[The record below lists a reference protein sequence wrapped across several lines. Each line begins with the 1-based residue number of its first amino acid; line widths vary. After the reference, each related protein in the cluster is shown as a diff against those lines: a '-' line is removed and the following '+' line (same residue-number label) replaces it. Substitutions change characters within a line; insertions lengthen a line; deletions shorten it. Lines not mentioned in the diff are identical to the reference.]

1 MDRTILHCDC
11 NGFYA
16 SVECI
21 LRPELRRGPMAV
33 CGDPKERH
41 GIILAKN
48 EEAKRYGV
56 QTAETVWQAKQK
68 CPALT
73 LVAPHRDAYAAYS
86 EKVNAIYRRYTDLV
100 EPFGIDESWLDVTGS
115 RALFGPGKE
124 IADTLRRVVR
134 QELGLTISVGVSF
147 NKIFAKL
154 GSDYK
159 KPDATTVIWREDV
172 ERIVYP
178 LPAKALLFVGRNV
191 ADTLEKLGIR
201 TIGDLAHS
209 NRATLARHLGKAGEM
224 LHDYANGKDDGPVR
238 SAYAERE
245 IKSIGNGRTFRRNL
259 TTREDIRLAVYAL
272 CDTVAARM
280 RRCGVECTT
289 LQVQIRDPQFRT
301 ISRQRPLPAPTHLAR
316 EMADAALKIIAD
328 GWKNR
333 GPIRM
338 LTITGQHLIAAD
350 TAARQMSLFDTGE
363 DERRH
368 AKQEKIEHTMDAIR
382 TRFGPYAIHNGSML
396 RNDLGL
402 GTPMEPPVD
411 E

>member
-21 LRPELRRGPMAV
+21 LRPELQQIPMAV

-48 EEAKRYGV
+48 EKAKRYGI
-56 QTAETVWQAKQK
+56 QTAETVWQAKRK
-68 CPALT
+68 CPELT
-73 LVAPHRDAYAAYS
+73 LVAPHREAYAAYS
-86 EKVNAIYRRYTDLV
+86 EKVNAIYERYTDLV

-115 RALFGPGKE
+115 RALFGQGKE
-124 IADTLRRVVR
+124 IADTLRQVVR

-159 KPDATTVIWREDV
+159 KPDATTVIGRADV
-172 ERIVYP
+172 EKVVYP
-178 LPAKALLFVGRNV
+178 LPAKALLFVGRNA

-209 NRATLARHLGKAGEM
+209 SRARLAMHLGKAGEM
-224 LHDYANGKDDGPVR
+224 LYDYANGRDESPVQ
-238 SAYAERE
+238 SIYAQRE
-245 IKSIGNGRTFRRNL
+245 IKSVGNGRTFRRNL
-259 TTREDIRLAVYAL
+259 TTQADIRVAVYAL

-316 EMADAALKIIAD
+316 EMAEAALQIIAD

-338 LTITGQHLIAAD
+338 LTITGQQLVPAD
-350 TAARQMSLFDTGE
+350 TAARQLSLFDTGE

-368 AKQEKIEHTMDAIR
+368 EKQEKIEHTMDAIR
-382 TRFGPYAIHNGSML
+382 TRYGRYAIHHGSML

-402 GTPMEPPVD
+402 HTPPIPPV
-411 E
+411 EE